1 MDAFFSAHAG
11 NFGPWKHNDPP
22 SSSGFDLVDPRSTVV
37 IGDSDTVQTSA
48 DAFLHKSFGGHALVA
63 EALGRRRMNV
73 QVEFT
78 EPQTLAM
85 GW

>member
-37 IGDSDTVQTSA
+37 IGDGDAAKAAVE
-48 DAFLHKSFGGHALVA
+48 AFLHKPFGCYALVA
-63 EALGRRRMNV
+63 EALGSRRMDV
-73 QVEFT
+73 QVHFT
-78 EPQTLAM
+78 EP
-85 GW
+85 